1 MFVALEVAR
10 AFLRKNGKSAYEKCA
25 RNHKAWPREM
35 SSRKFLETFL
45 VNLGSAMKYMGGAL
59 TDLFPDVLT
68 SLFLI
73 ANRKFLNGSRN
84 YNSSFQDQVY
94 LLYPR

>member
-68 SLFLI
+68 S
-73 ANRKFLNGSRN
+73 
-84 YNSSFQDQVY
+84 NSNVEQNWTMVRQKKREICGHFSKHPIFAA
-94 LLYPR
+94 

>member
-10 AFLRKNGKSAYEKCA
+10 AFPRKNGKSAYEKCA

-45 VNLGSAMKYMGGAL
+45 VNLGSAMK
-59 TDLFPDVLT
+59 
-68 SLFLI
+68 
-73 ANRKFLNGSRN
+73 
-84 YNSSFQDQVY
+84 
-94 LLYPR
+94 